1 MKQSR
6 YVAIRTSFLTLVLMY
21 VSSCMPWVSVL
32 TISHLLSIN
41 VLIVFLLDVSS
52 YISYMPLSVSPLM
65 LSLLYHYQGMSFDAI
80 FYMPLSMP
88 ISSYAISFI
97 FIGHAYLPLCYL
109 LCMPIAICMCISFP
123 PITLAFSLL
132 MVSCAPMYWHYVD
145 NRLSRLF
152 FFFFFWVTTLIS
164 LDLVKTNP
172 TYFFSLQHKLKK
184 TSLFI
189 GREISGNSSFR
200 FCISFVLSN
209 KKLKRPSSQNKIII
223 GRRSFSQLFSFL

>member
-32 TISHLLSIN
+32 TISHMLSIN
-41 VLIVFLLDVSS
+41 VSIVFLLDVSS

-97 FIGHAYLPLCYL
+97 SIGHACLPLCYL

-152 FFFFFWVTTLIS
+152 FFFFFGLLLWFLWIWLKPTQLTFLVFNISSKRLRYSSEGKFQVIPLSDFASPLFCLIKS
-164 LDLVKTNP
+164 LNDPVA
-172 TYFFSLQHKLKK
+172 
-184 TSLFI
+184 
-189 GREISGNSSFR
+189 
-200 FCISFVLSN
+200 
-209 KKLKRPSSQNKIII
+209 KIK
-223 GRRSFSQLFSFL
+223 